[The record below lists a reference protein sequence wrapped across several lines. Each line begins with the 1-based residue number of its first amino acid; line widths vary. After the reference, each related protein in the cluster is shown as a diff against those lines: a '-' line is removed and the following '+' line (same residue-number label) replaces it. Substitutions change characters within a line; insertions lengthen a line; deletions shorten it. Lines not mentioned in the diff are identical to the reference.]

1 MNKPFTRNRKTILI
15 LLKRCFK
22 YFSLLIVL
30 IAMITP
36 LFIKSYSLAKQST
49 IEQSNLRLKEGMDA
63 LEDQIIKAQEITNI
77 LQQEETFKHLFF
89 LEGPPTSE
97 YYVDMNTLQTK
108 LKSLSLTQDMLSNVY
123 IMFRDNP
130 VFISNYISSDDYAD
144 VYNLYFNYPQMP
156 VEQFHDLLFKG
167 NSLVRLL
174 PSMKT
179 VSSYY
184 NRGSF
189 NGLTAIISNSY
200 FNATDQK
207 SVMGIVLD
215 EADIVRNILREADVG
230 DHFAYMT
237 DSQQQLLFSH
247 NYENSEIP
255 TRAENM
261 EEVTLASKKYITLSY
276 TSPKLG
282 LQTVI
287 GIPSHTFQQN
297 VNAILEL
304 VTLYILIGAAVIV
317 ILSVLF
323 SMKETLWLKRLV
335 EVASDSTDTKFNAR
349 NEYSYINHAFTHI
362 SAINKEQLD
371 KIEYLNTSVKNS
383 VLKHLLMLGVYTERE
398 KEEADSYFGQQ
409 FQRFCVAKVGF
420 RLDETDQGTRNIQQ
434 RLVIELEQMFK
445 ETIRHDYTVLNF
457 HSNEVIFVIFPEE
470 EVTIEAIKEQLS
482 ELIRAMSSELFLTI
496 NVGLSRIASDNKN
509 AKAAYQQAKYAF
521 SSNENEISSGVYLY
535 EVLSEQTDS
544 QVFDMTLLLKLNDA
558 LIAGEK
564 GIVSQLFEDSM
575 QSNTLRP
582 VTEQQLLQ
590 MFFLHRQAVYNAH
603 RMIVNEGSD
612 SEKGSAIT
620 IPPYDQVTDVIKLF
634 HALKQAALQLCEY
647 VSMNK
652 RSNNERLKVDIL
664 RYIQDHHGELS
675 LSASS
680 IAEGLLISEKY
691 VFSFI
696 KEQTGKSLGKYIE
709 EIRINNAERL
719 LLETDYPNSKILLM
733 CGFGSENTFY
743 RSFAK
748 RHAVSPNAW
757 REMNKN
763 LHQKP

>member
-1 MNKPFTRNRKTILI
+1 MNKPFTRNRKTMLI

-36 LFIKSYSLAKQST
+36 LFMKSYSLAKQST
-49 IEQSNLRLKEGMDA
+49 IEQSNLRLKEGMDS

-97 YYVDMNTLQTK
+97 YYVDMNTLQNK

-130 VFISNYISSDDYAD
+130 VFISNYISSDDYAN
-144 VYNLYFNYPQMP
+144 VYNLYFNYPELP
-156 VEQFHDLLFKG
+156 VGQFHDLLFKG
-167 NSLVRLL
+167 NALVRLL

-207 SVMGIVLD
+207 SVMAIVLD
-215 EADIVRNILREADVG
+215 EADMIRNILREADLD
-230 DHFAYMT
+230 DHFAYMA

-247 NYENSEIP
+247 NYADSEVLNH
-255 TRAENM
+255 AENM
-261 EEVTLASKKYITLSY
+261 EEITLSSKKYITLTY
-276 TSPKLG
+276 TTPKLG

-287 GIPSHTFQQN
+287 GIPLYTFQQN

-317 ILSVLF
+317 LLSVLF

-349 NEYSYINHAFTHI
+349 NEYSYIDHAFTHI

-371 KIEYLNTSVKNS
+371 KIDYLNTSVKNS

-420 RLDETDQGTRNIQQ
+420 RLDESDQGTRNIQQ
-434 RLVIELEQMFK
+434 RLVIELEQLVK
-445 ETIRHDYTVLNF
+445 ETIKHEYTVLNF
-457 HSNEVIFVIFPEE
+457 HSNEVIFVLFPEE
-470 EVTIEAIKEQLS
+470 EITIEVIKDQLS
-482 ELIRAMSSELFLTI
+482 EMIRAMKSELFLTI
-496 NVGLSRIASDNKN
+496 NVGLSRIAQGNMN

-535 EVLSEQTDS
+535 EALAEQTDS
-544 QVFDMTLLLKLNDA
+544 QIFDMTLLLKLNDA

-564 GIVSQLFEDSM
+564 GIVSRLFEDSIQGCM
-575 QSNTLRP
+575 MRP
-582 VTEQQLLQ
+582 ATEQQLQ
-590 MFFLHRQAVYNAH
+590 MFFLHRQAVYNAY
-603 RMIVNEGSD
+603 RMIVHEVID
-612 SEKGSAIT
+612 SEKRSVIT
-620 IPPYDQVTDVIKLF
+620 IPQYDQVTEISKLF
-634 HALKQAALQLCEY
+634 LELKQAALQICDY
-647 VSMNK
+647 VGMNK

-719 LLETDYPNSKILLM
+719 LLETDYPNSKILHM

-757 REMNKN
+757 REMNRN

>member
-1 MNKPFTRNRKTILI
+1 MNKPFTRNRKTMLI

-36 LFIKSYSLAKQST
+36 LFMKSYSLAKQST

-97 YYVDMNTLQTK
+97 YYVDMNTLQNK

-130 VFISNYISSDDYAD
+130 VFISNYISSDDYAN
-144 VYNLYFNYPQMP
+144 VYNLYFNYPELP
-156 VEQFHDLLFKG
+156 VGQFHDLLFKG
-167 NSLVRLL
+167 NALVRLL

-207 SVMGIVLD
+207 SVMAIVLD
-215 EADIVRNILREADVG
+215 EADMIRNILREADLD
-230 DHFAYMT
+230 DHFAYMA

-247 NYENSEIP
+247 NYADSEVLNH
-255 TRAENM
+255 AENM
-261 EEVTLASKKYITLSY
+261 EEITLSSKKYITLTY
-276 TSPKLG
+276 TTPKLG

-287 GIPSHTFQQN
+287 GIPLYTFQQN

-317 ILSVLF
+317 LLSVLF

-349 NEYSYINHAFTHI
+349 NEYSYIDHAFTHI

-371 KIEYLNTSVKNS
+371 KIDYLNTSVKNS

-420 RLDETDQGTRNIQQ
+420 RLDESDQGTRNIQQ
-434 RLVIELEQMFK
+434 RLVIELEQLVK
-445 ETIRHDYTVLNF
+445 ETIKHEYTVLNF
-457 HSNEVIFVIFPEE
+457 HSNEVIFVLFPEE
-470 EVTIEAIKEQLS
+470 EITIEVIKDQLS
-482 ELIRAMSSELFLTI
+482 EMIRAMKSELFLTI
-496 NVGLSRIASDNKN
+496 NVGLSRIAQGNMN

-535 EVLSEQTDS
+535 EALAEQTDS
-544 QVFDMTLLLKLNDA
+544 QIFDMTLLLKLNDA

-564 GIVSQLFEDSM
+564 GIVSQLFEDSIQGCM
-575 QSNTLRP
+575 MRP
-582 VTEQQLLQ
+582 ATEQQLQ
-590 MFFLHRQAVYNAH
+590 MFFLHRQAVYNAY
-603 RMIVNEGSD
+603 RMIVHEVID
-612 SEKGSAIT
+612 SEKRSVIT
-620 IPPYDQVTDVIKLF
+620 IPQYDQVTEISKLF
-634 HALKQAALQLCEY
+634 LELKQAALQICDY
-647 VSMNK
+647 VGMNK

-709 EIRINNAERL
+709 EIRINNAEQL
-719 LLETDYPNSKILLM
+719 LLETDYPNSKILHM

>member
-1 MNKPFTRNRKTILI
+1 MNKPFTRNRKTLLI

-22 YFSLLIVL
+22 YFSLLVVL
-30 IAMITP
+30 IVMITP
-36 LFIKSYSLAKQST
+36 LFVKSYSLAKQST
-49 IEQSNLRLKEGMDA
+49 IEQSNLRLKEGMDS

-77 LQQEETFKHLFF
+77 LQQEETFKRLFF

-130 VFISNYISSDDYAD
+130 VFISNYISSDNYAD
-144 VYNLYFNYPQMP
+144 VYNLYFNYPEMP
-156 VEQFHDLLFKG
+156 VQQFHDLLFKG
-167 NSLVRLL
+167 NTLVRLL

-207 SVMGIVLD
+207 SVMAIVLD
-215 EADIVRNILREADVG
+215 EADIIHNILQEADLG

-237 DSQQQLLFSH
+237 NSQQQLLFSH
-247 NYENSEIP
+247 NYGDSEIP
-255 TRAENM
+255 AQAKNM
-261 EEVTLASKKYITLSY
+261 EEVTLFSKKYITLSY

-287 GIPSHTFQQN
+287 GIPLHTFQQN
-297 VNAILEL
+297 VNAILNL
-304 VTLYILIGAAVIV
+304 VTLYLIIGAVIIV
-317 ILSVLF
+317 TLSLLF
-323 SMKETLWLKRLV
+323 SMKETLWLKKLV
-335 EVASDSTDTKFNAR
+335 EVASDSTDTKFSAS
-349 NEYSYINHAFTHI
+349 NEYSYINNAFTQI

-371 KIEYLNTSVKNS
+371 KIGYLNASVKNS

-398 KEEADSYFGQQ
+398 KEEANSYFGQQ
-409 FQRFCVAKVGF
+409 FERFCVAKVGF
-420 RLDETDQGTRNIQQ
+420 RLDEADQGTRNIQQ
-434 RLVIELEQMFK
+434 RLVLELEHLFK
-445 ETIRHDYTVLNF
+445 QIITFEYTVLNF
-457 HSNEVIFVIFPEE
+457 HSNEVIFVIFPHE
-470 EVTIEAIKEQLS
+470 EVTIETIKEQIS
-482 ELIRAMSSELFLTI
+482 ELIRAMNSDLFLTI
-496 NVGLSRIASDNKN
+496 NVGLSQITSDNKN

-521 SSNENEISSGVYLY
+521 SSNENDISSGVYLY
-535 EVLSEQTDS
+535 ETLSEQTDS

-564 GIVSQLFEDSM
+564 GIVSQLFADSM
-575 QSNTLRP
+575 QSITLRP
-582 VTEQQLLQ
+582 VTEQQQLQ

-603 RMIVNEGSD
+603 RMIVNEGAD
-612 SEKGSAIT
+612 ASAQST
-620 IPPYDQVTDVIKLF
+620 IAIPQYDPLADMSKLF
-634 HALKQAALQLCEY
+634 HELRQAALQLCDY

-652 RSNNERLKVDIL
+652 RSNNERLKEDIL
-664 RYIQDHHGELS
+664 HYIQDHHGDLA

-680 IAEGLLISEKY
+680 IAADLLISEKY

-709 EIRINNAERL
+709 EIRMNNAERL
-719 LLETDYPNSKILLM
+719 LMETDYSNSKILQM

-748 RHAVSPNAW
+748 RHAVSPTAW
-757 REMNKN
+757 RDMNKN
-763 LHQKP
+763 LHNKP

>member
-1 MNKPFTRNRKTILI
+1 MNKPFTRNRKTMLI

-36 LFIKSYSLAKQST
+36 LFMKSYSLAKQST

-97 YYVDMNTLQTK
+97 YYVDMNTLQNK

-130 VFISNYISSDDYAD
+130 VFISNYISSDDYAN
-144 VYNLYFNYPQMP
+144 VYNLYFNYPELP
-156 VEQFHDLLFKG
+156 VGQFHDLLFKG
-167 NSLVRLL
+167 NALVRLL

-207 SVMGIVLD
+207 SVMAIVLD
-215 EADIVRNILREADVG
+215 EADMIRNILREADLD
-230 DHFAYMT
+230 DHFAYMA

-247 NYENSEIP
+247 NYADSEVLNH
-255 TRAENM
+255 AENM
-261 EEVTLASKKYITLSY
+261 EEITLSSKKYITLTY
-276 TSPKLG
+276 TTPKLG

-287 GIPSHTFQQN
+287 GIPLYTFQQN

-317 ILSVLF
+317 LLSVLF

-349 NEYSYINHAFTHI
+349 NEYSYIDHAFTHI

-371 KIEYLNTSVKNS
+371 KIDYLNTSVKNS

-420 RLDETDQGTRNIQQ
+420 RLDESDQGTRNIQQ
-434 RLVIELEQMFK
+434 RLVIELEQLVK
-445 ETIRHDYTVLNF
+445 ETIKHEYTVLNF
-457 HSNEVIFVIFPEE
+457 HSNEVIFVLFPEE
-470 EVTIEAIKEQLS
+470 EITIEVIKDQLS
-482 ELIRAMSSELFLTI
+482 EMIRAMKSEPFLTI
-496 NVGLSRIASDNKN
+496 NVGLSRIAQGNMN

-535 EVLSEQTDS
+535 EALAEQTDS
-544 QVFDMTLLLKLNDA
+544 QIFDMTLLLKLNDA

-564 GIVSQLFEDSM
+564 GIVSRLFEDSIQGCM
-575 QSNTLRP
+575 MRP
-582 VTEQQLLQ
+582 ATEQQLQ
-590 MFFLHRQAVYNAH
+590 MFFLHRQAVYNAY
-603 RMIVNEGSD
+603 RMIVHEVID
-612 SEKGSAIT
+612 SEKRSVIT
-620 IPPYDQVTDVIKLF
+620 IPQYDQVTEISKLF
-634 HALKQAALQLCEY
+634 LELKQAALQICDY
-647 VSMNK
+647 VGMNK

-719 LLETDYPNSKILLM
+719 LLETDYPNSKILHM

-757 REMNKN
+757 REMNRN

>member
-1 MNKPFTRNRKTILI
+1 MNKPFTRNRKTMLI

-36 LFIKSYSLAKQST
+36 LFMKSYSLAKQST

-97 YYVDMNTLQTK
+97 YYVDMNTLQNK

-130 VFISNYISSDDYAD
+130 VFISNYISSDDYAN
-144 VYNLYFNYPQMP
+144 VYNLYFNYPELP
-156 VEQFHDLLFKG
+156 VGQFHDLLFKG
-167 NSLVRLL
+167 NALVRLL

-207 SVMGIVLD
+207 SVMAIVLD
-215 EADIVRNILREADVG
+215 EADMIRNILREADLD
-230 DHFAYMT
+230 DHFAYMA

-247 NYENSEIP
+247 NYPDSEVLNH
-255 TRAENM
+255 AENM
-261 EEVTLASKKYITLSY
+261 EEITLSSKKYITLTY
-276 TSPKLG
+276 TTPKLG

-287 GIPSHTFQQN
+287 GIPLYTFQQN

-317 ILSVLF
+317 LLSVLF

-349 NEYSYINHAFTHI
+349 NEYSYIDHAFTHI

-371 KIEYLNTSVKNS
+371 KIDYLNTSVKNS

-420 RLDETDQGTRNIQQ
+420 RLDESDQGTRNIQQ
-434 RLVIELEQMFK
+434 RLVIELEQLVK
-445 ETIRHDYTVLNF
+445 ETIKHEYTVLNF
-457 HSNEVIFVIFPEE
+457 HSNEVIFVLFPEE
-470 EVTIEAIKEQLS
+470 EITIEVIKDQLS
-482 ELIRAMSSELFLTI
+482 EMIRAMKSEPFLTI
-496 NVGLSRIASDNKN
+496 NVGLSRIAQGNMN

-535 EVLSEQTDS
+535 EALAEQTDS
-544 QVFDMTLLLKLNDA
+544 QIFDMTLLLKLNDA

-564 GIVSQLFEDSM
+564 GIVSRLFEDSIQGCM
-575 QSNTLRP
+575 MRP
-582 VTEQQLLQ
+582 ATEQQLQ
-590 MFFLHRQAVYNAH
+590 MFFLHRQAVYNAY
-603 RMIVNEGSD
+603 RMIVHEVID
-612 SEKGSAIT
+612 SEKRSVIT
-620 IPPYDQVTDVIKLF
+620 IPQYDQVTEISKLF
-634 HALKQAALQLCEY
+634 LELKQAALQICDY
-647 VSMNK
+647 VGMNK

-719 LLETDYPNSKILLM
+719 LLETDYPNSKILHM

-757 REMNKN
+757 REMNRN

>member
-1 MNKPFTRNRKTILI
+1 MNKPITPNRKTWFL
-15 LLKRCFK
+15 LLKRCLK
-22 YFSLLIVL
+22 YFSLLLVL
-30 IAMITP
+30 IVMITP
-36 LFIKSYSLAKQST
+36 LFMKSYSLAKQST

-77 LQQEETFKHLFF
+77 LQQEETFKRLFF

-97 YYVDMNTLQTK
+97 YYVDMNTLQSK

-130 VFISNYISSDDYAD
+130 VFISNYISSDDYAN
-144 VYNLYFNYPQMP
+144 VYDLYFNYPAMP
-156 VEQFHDLLFKG
+156 VGQFHDLLFKG
-167 NSLVRLL
+167 NALVRVL
-174 PSMKT
+174 PSVKT

-207 SVMGIVLD
+207 SVMAIVLD
-215 EADIVRNILREADVG
+215 ESDIIRNILREADRG
-230 DHFAYMT
+230 DHFAYMA
-237 DSQQQLLFSH
+237 DSQQQLLLSH
-247 NYENSEIP
+247 NYAEGEIP
-255 TRAENM
+255 AHAENM
-261 EEVTLASKKYITLSY
+261 EEITLSSKRYITLAY
-276 TSPKLG
+276 TTPKLG

-287 GIPSHTFQQN
+287 GIPLYTFQQN

-335 EVASDSTDTKFNAR
+335 EAASHSTGAKFNAS

-362 SAINKEQLD
+362 SAVNKEQLD
-371 KIEYLNTSVKNS
+371 KIDYLNTSVKNS

-420 RLDETDQGTRNIQQ
+420 RFDESGQDTRTIQQ
-434 RLVIELEQMFK
+434 RLVIELEQWVK
-445 ETIRHDYTVLNF
+445 ETIKHDYTVLNF
-457 HSNEVIFVIFPEE
+457 HSNEVIFVLFPEE
-470 EVTIEAIKEQLS
+470 KIAIETIKEQLS
-482 ELIRAMSSELFLTI
+482 EMIRAMKSEPFLTV
-496 NVGLSRIASDNKN
+496 NVGLSQIAGGTGN
-509 AKAAYQQAKYAF
+509 AKSAYQQAKYAF

-535 EVLSEQTDS
+535 EVLAEQTDS
-544 QVFDMTLLLKLNDA
+544 QIFDMTLLLKLNDA

-564 GIVSQLFEDSM
+564 GIVSRLFEDSL
-575 QSNTLRP
+575 QSCMMRP
-582 VTEQQLLQ
+582 ATEQQLQ
-590 MFFLHRQAVYNAH
+590 VYFLHRQAVYNAY
-603 RMIVNEGSD
+603 RMIVHEGAD
-612 SEKGSAIT
+612 SGKHPHLT
-620 IPPYDQVTDVIKLF
+620 IPQYDQVTEVSKLF
-634 HALKQAALQLCEY
+634 LELKQAALQLCDT

-652 RSNNERLKVDIL
+652 KSNNERLKVDIL
-664 RYIQDHHGELS
+664 HYIQDHHGELS

-680 IAEGLLISEKY
+680 IAADLLISEKY

-709 EIRINNAERL
+709 EIRLNNAERL
-719 LLETDYPNSKILLM
+719 LVETDYPNSKILQM

-757 REMNKN
+757 RELNKN
-763 LHQKP
+763 LHQKL